1 MLLLINSSRSTD
13 MGDARYTKNGFLI
26 PTKWLKGFGAKV
38 RVQRSANVLI
48 IESEE
53 REAARKQLGRMVRAL
68 RGSAA
73 KLGVPTPAEIEKIV
87 SEVRKAQS
95 KRTPLPRH

>member
-1 MLLLINSSRSTD
+1 

-26 PTKWLKGFGAKV
+26 PAKWLKGFGAKV
-38 RVQRSANVLI
+38 RVQRGAKVLI

-87 SEVRKAQS
+87 SEVRKA
-95 KRTPLPRH
+95 RAGRN

>member
-1 MLLLINSSRSTD
+1 

-26 PTKWLKGFGAKV
+26 PSKWLKGFGAKL
-38 RVQRSANVLI
+38 RIQRGANVLI

-53 REAARKQLGRMVRAL
+53 REASRKQLGRMVRAL

-73 KLGVPTPAEIEKIV
+73 KLGGPTLSEIEKLV
-87 SEVRKAQS
+87 NEVRKA
-95 KRTPLPRH
+95 RAGRH

>member
-1 MLLLINSSRSTD
+1 

-26 PTKWLKGFGAKV
+26 PAKWLKGFGAKV
-38 RVQRSANVLI
+38 RVQRGANVLI

-53 REAARKQLGRMVRAL
+53 RQAARKQLGRMVRAL

-73 KLGVPTPAEIEKIV
+73 KLGVPTPAEIQKIAAK
-87 SEVRKAQS
+87 VRKAHVS
-95 KRTPLPRH
+95 RN

>member
-1 MLLLINSSRSTD
+1 

-38 RVQRSANVLI
+38 RVQRGANVLI

-87 SEVRKAQS
+87 SEIRKARS
-95 KRTPLPRH
+95 GRN

>member
-1 MLLLINSSRSTD
+1 

-38 RVQRSANVLI
+38 RVQRGANVLI

-53 REAARKQLGRMVRAL
+53 REAARKQLGRVVRAL

-73 KLGVPTPAEIEKIV
+73 KLGVPTPAEIEKLV
-87 SEVRKAQS
+87 NQD
-95 KRTPLPRH
+95 

>member
-1 MLLLINSSRSTD
+1 

-38 RVQRSANVLI
+38 RVQRGANVVI

-73 KLGVPTPAEIEKIV
+73 KLGAPTPAEIQKLV
-87 SEVRKAQS
+87 TEVRKTRAG
-95 KRTPLPRH
+95 RN

>member
-1 MLLLINSSRSTD
+1 

-38 RVQRSANVLI
+38 RVQRGANVLI

-87 SEVRKAQS
+87 SEVRKA
-95 KRTPLPRH
+95 RAGRN

>member
-1 MLLLINSSRSTD
+1 

-38 RVQRSANVLI
+38 RVQRSANVVV

-73 KLGVPTPAEIEKIV
+73 KLVGPTPSEIEKLV
-87 SEVRKAQS
+87 TAVRKTRAGCN
-95 KRTPLPRH
+95 

>member
-1 MLLLINSSRSTD
+1 

-26 PTKWLKGFGAKV
+26 PTKWLKGFGAKM
-38 RVQRSANVLI
+38 RVQRGANVVI

-68 RGSAA
+68 RGSTA
-73 KLGVPTPAEIEKIV
+73 KLGVPTPSEIEKIV
-87 SEVRKAQS
+87 SEVRKTRAG
-95 KRTPLPRH
+95 RN

>member
-1 MLLLINSSRSTD
+1 

-38 RVQRSANVLI
+38 RVQRSANVVI

-53 REAARKQLGRMVRAL
+53 REASRKQLGRMVRAL
-68 RGSAA
+68 RGTAA
-73 KLGVPTPAEIEKIV
+73 KLGTPTLSEIEKLV
-87 SEVRKAQS
+87 AEVRKTRAG
-95 KRTPLPRH
+95 RN

>member
-1 MLLLINSSRSTD
+1 

-26 PTKWLKGFGAKV
+26 PAKWLKGFGAK
-38 RVQRSANVLI
+38 VLI

-53 REAARKQLGRMVRAL
+53 REAARKQLGRMVRSL

-73 KLGVPTPAEIEKIV
+73 KLGVPTPAEIEKLV
-87 SEVRKAQS
+87 NQD
-95 KRTPLPRH
+95 

>member
-1 MLLLINSSRSTD
+1 

-38 RVQRSANVLI
+38 RVQRGANVLI

-73 KLGVPTPAEIEKIV
+73 KLGVPTPAEIEKLV
-87 SEVRKAQS
+87 NQD
-95 KRTPLPRH
+95 

>member
-1 MLLLINSSRSTD
+1 

-26 PTKWLKGFGAKV
+26 PAKWLKGFGAKV
-38 RVQRSANVLI
+38 RVQRGANVLI

-73 KLGVPTPAEIEKIV
+73 KLGAPTPAEIEKIV
-87 SEVRKAQS
+87 SEVRKA
-95 KRTPLPRH
+95 RAGRN

>member
-1 MLLLINSSRSTD
+1 
-13 MGDARYTKNGFLI
+13 MGDAHYTKNGFLI

-38 RVQRSANVLI
+38 RVQRGANVLI

-53 REAARKQLGRMVRAL
+53 REATRKQLGRMVRAL

-87 SEVRKAQS
+87 SEIRKARS
-95 KRTPLPRH
+95 GRN

>member
-1 MLLLINSSRSTD
+1 

-26 PTKWLKGFGAKV
+26 PTKWLKGFGEKV
-38 RVQRSANVLI
+38 RVQRGANVLI

-68 RGSAA
+68 RGSAV
-73 KLGVPTPAEIEKIV
+73 KLATPTPLEIEKLV
-87 SEVRKAQS
+87 AEVRKARAGVIDQCIGS
-95 KRTPLPRH
+95 TRI

>member
-1 MLLLINSSRSTD
+1 LLINSSWNTD

-38 RVQRSANVLI
+38 RVQRGANVLI

-73 KLGVPTPAEIEKIV
+73 KLGVPTLSEIEKIV
-87 SEVRKAQS
+87 AEVRMTRAS
-95 KRTPLPRH
+95 HN

>member
-1 MLLLINSSRSTD
+1 
-13 MGDARYTKNGFLI
+13 MGDARYTKRGFLI

-38 RVQRSANVLI
+38 RVQRGANVLI

-53 REAARKQLGRMVRAL
+53 RETARKQLGRMVRAL

-73 KLGVPTPAEIEKIV
+73 KLGAPTLSEIEKLV
-87 SEVRKAQS
+87 TEVRKTRAG
-95 KRTPLPRH
+95 RN

>member
-1 MLLLINSSRSTD
+1 

-38 RVQRSANVLI
+38 RVQRGANALI

-53 REAARKQLGRMVRAL
+53 RETSRKQLGRMVRAL

-87 SEVRKAQS
+87 SEIRKARS
-95 KRTPLPRH
+95 GRN

>member
-1 MLLLINSSRSTD
+1 

-38 RVQRSANVLI
+38 RVQRGANVLI

-73 KLGVPTPAEIEKIV
+73 KLGVPMPAEIEKIV
-87 SEVRKAQS
+87 AEVRMTRAS
-95 KRTPLPRH
+95 HN

>member
-1 MLLLINSSRSTD
+1 

-38 RVQRSANVLI
+38 RVQRGANVLI

-53 REAARKQLGRMVRAL
+53 REASRKQLGRMVRAL

-73 KLGVPTPAEIEKIV
+73 KLGVPTPSEIEKLV
-87 SEVRKAQS
+87 SEVRKTRAG
-95 KRTPLPRH
+95 RN

>member
-1 MLLLINSSRSTD
+1 

-38 RVQRSANVLI
+38 RVQRSTNVLI

-53 REAARKQLGRMVRAL
+53 REAARKQLGRLVRAL

-73 KLGVPTPAEIEKIV
+73 KLGVPTPAEIEKLV
-87 SEVRKAQS
+87 AKVRKAHVA
-95 KRTPLPRH
+95 RN

>member
-1 MLLLINSSRSTD
+1 MFTDRFRHTD
-13 MGDARYTKNGFLI
+13 MGDARYTKDGLLI

-38 RVQRSANVLI
+38 RVQRGVNVLI

-53 REAARKQLGRMVRAL
+53 RETARKQLGRMIRAL

-73 KLGVPTPAEIEKIV
+73 RP
-87 SEVRKAQS
+87 RRRS
-95 KRTPLPRH
+95 KNSSAR

>member
-1 MLLLINSSRSTD
+1 

-38 RVQRSANVLI
+38 RVQRGANVLI

-53 REAARKQLGRMVRAL
+53 RDAARKKLGRMVRAL

-73 KLGVPTPAEIEKIV
+73 KLGTPTLSEIEKLV
-87 SEVRKAQS
+87 AEVRKAHVG
-95 KRTPLPRH
+95 RN

>member
-1 MLLLINSSRSTD
+1 
-13 MGDARYTKNGFLI
+13 MGDARYTKRGFLI

-38 RVQRSANVLI
+38 RVQRGANVLI

-53 REAARKQLGRMVRAL
+53 RETARKQLGRMVRAL

-87 SEVRKAQS
+87 SEVRKA
-95 KRTPLPRH
+95 RAGRN